1 MSEAKVSALI
11 VAALAGV
18 GLTLMLA
25 NALRDWGAALAVT
38 VPLTLALGGVM
49 ALFASD
55 GARKRDN
62 KFPKGE

>member
-18 GLTLMLA
+18 GLTLMLGQ
-25 NALRDWGAALAVT
+25 ALRDWGAALAVT
-38 VPLTLALGGVM
+38 VPLTLVLGAGM

-55 GARKRDN
+55 GMRKGN
-62 KFPKGE
+62 KVSPKGK

>member
-25 NALRDWGAALAVT
+25 NALRDLGAALAVT
-38 VPLTLALGGVM
+38 VPVTLVLGAVM
-49 ALFASD
+49 VLFASD
-55 GARKRDN
+55 GVRKRD
-62 KFPKGE
+62 KTSAKGE

>member
-1 MSEAKVSALI
+1 MSALI

-38 VPLTLALGGVM
+38 VPVTLVLGATM

-55 GARKRDN
+55 GDRKRDQ
-62 KFPKGE
+62 KSPKDE